1 MSILHFRM
9 IILTL
14 LALFLLLPS
23 IFHVSGTPKINQSST
38 DLAIG
43 NSHARAINF
52 HAMGLVGHNDYE
64 DGADVRQT
72 INRYY
77 ELEKSLPS
85 LVRVWIPV
93 APGYIFRDKT
103 NPKWARHEIFHS
115 RFFDEYLSRFFDEYL
130 KLSQPV
136 SYFWSVG
143 KRQLVTFKE
152 RLLHNTQH
160 KETHIIV
167 EGATASR
174 KILKVEEVDQ
184 LAETTALGHSENSS
198 LQNTANIKRL
208 EKFSEYL
215 RQKDITLI
223 FFTPPYTSEY
233 YNHPLLADFESSYKT
248 KLTQIVEK
256 HSNTHYFDF
265 HDLYQRESYMYF
277 HDDDHLNL
285 YGAKAFS
292 SILQQA
298 VSDKLNLYN

>member
-1 MSILHFRM
+1 MSILHFRIV
-9 IILTL
+9 IIALLT
-14 LALFLLLPS
+14 LFLLIPLGFKDIEES
-23 IFHVSGTPKINQSST
+23 AINHSAS
-38 DLAIG
+38 DLVIG
-43 NSHARAINF
+43 NSHSRAINF
-52 HAMGLVGHNDYE
+52 HAMGLVGHNGLE
-64 DGADVRQT
+64 NGADVRQT

-93 APGYIFRDKT
+93 APVYLFRDKT
-103 NPKWARHEIFHS
+103 FPNWGRNEKTALIVL
-115 RFFDEYLSRFFDEYL
+115 D
-130 KLSQPV
+130 KLS
-136 SYFWSVG
+136 SANDDLTHIWSDISNFWSHG
-143 KRQLVTFKE
+143 KRHVH
-152 RLLHNTQH
+152 LLKNSLL
-160 KETHIIV
+160 KAAPNEEMELIV
-167 EGATASR
+167 EGASSYR

-184 LAETTALGHSENSS
+184 LAEMTALSHVENSS
-198 LQNTANIKRL
+198 LQNTANLKRL

-215 RQKDITLI
+215 LQKDITLI

-277 HDDDHLNL
+277 YDDDHLNL